1 MEINI
6 RGGLGNQVLEYLIA
20 KADHRE
26 VTKINV
32 GVGDTNL
39 DWVKKVW
46 VNKVLVLDDAT
57 ITEVDEVVK
66 YNIWNNKDNFKK
78 ITNKLTNRVLL
89 NANPERID
97 ETIVHVRGS
106 DRAFASVFDYVA
118 LLEYIDNKDV
128 KILGEDN
135 KYIDKVLKIYG
146 YGENISS
153 DPVSDWYRCIGCSKL
168 YSGFSSFTLSSVVY
182 DPTKKYVVLD
192 KQSMKGRVTPPD
204 KDLECVQVLFDNHL
218 KNSSWLSLTN
228 KKEYKKI

>member
-39 DWVKKVW
+39 EWVKQVW

-57 ITEVDEVVK
+57 ISKVDEVVK

-106 DRAFASVFDYVA
+106 DRAFASVFDYVE
-118 LLEYIDNKDV
+118 LLEYIDNKNV
-128 KILGEDN
+128 KLLGEDN
-135 KYIDKVLKIYG
+135 KYINKIINVYG

-153 DPVSDWYRCIGCSKL
+153 DPVSDWYRCIGCTKL

-182 DPTKKYVVLD
+182 DPNKKYVVLD
-192 KQSMKGRVTPPD
+192 KESMRGRVVPPHKVND
-204 KDLECVQVLFDNHL
+204 RILDHCDNHI
-218 KNSSWLSLTN
+218 KNTSWLRLFNNT
-228 KKEYKKI
+228 E